1 MTTADD
7 SKLFRMTFT
16 EAWIEYNNIQTLLA
30 HYRDDIVIKNIW
42 LLLEDQ
48 EKRNMMDIDRVDD
61 LKAVL
66 QHAWSMIP

>member
-1 MTTADD
+1 MTTVDD
-7 SKLFRMTFT
+7 SKLFWMTFT

-30 HYRDDIVIKNIW
+30 HYRDDNVIKNIW

>member
-1 MTTADD
+1 
-7 SKLFRMTFT
+7 MTFT

-30 HYRDDIVIKNIW
+30 HYRDDNVIKNIW

>member
-1 MTTADD
+1 MTTVDD
-7 SKLFRMTFT
+7 SKLFRKTFT

-30 HYRDDIVIKNIW
+30 HYRDDNVIKNIW

-48 EKRNMMDIDRVDD
+48 EKRNMMAIDRVDD

>member
-1 MTTADD
+1 
-7 SKLFRMTFT
+7 MTFT

-30 HYRDDIVIKNIW
+30 HYRDDNVIKNIW

-48 EKRNMMDIDRVDD
+48 EKRSMMDIDRVDD

>member
-1 MTTADD
+1 MTTVDD

-16 EAWIEYNNIQTLLA
+16 EIWIEYNNIQTLLA
-30 HYRDDIVIKNIW
+30 HYRDDNVIKNIW

>member
-16 EAWIEYNNIQTLLA
+16 EAWIEYNNIRTLLA
-30 HYRDDIVIKNIW
+30 HYRDDNVIKNIW

-66 QHAWSMIP
+66 QHPWSLIP

>member
-1 MTTADD
+1 MDD

-30 HYRDDIVIKNIW
+30 HYRDDNVIKNIW

>member
-1 MTTADD
+1 MDD

-30 HYRDDIVIKNIW
+30 HYRDDNVIKNIW

-48 EKRNMMDIDRVDD
+48 EKRNVMDIDRVDD
-61 LKAVL
+61 LKAIL

>member
-1 MTTADD
+1 MTTVDD

-30 HYRDDIVIKNIW
+30 HYRDDNVIKNIW

>member
-7 SKLFRMTFT
+7 SKLFRKTFT

-30 HYRDDIVIKNIW
+30 HYRDDNVIKNIW

-48 EKRNMMDIDRVDD
+48 EKRNIMDIDRVDD

>member
-7 SKLFRMTFT
+7 SKLFRMTFA

-30 HYRDDIVIKNIW
+30 HYRDDNVIKNIW

-48 EKRNMMDIDRVDD
+48 EKRSMMDIDRVDD

>member
-7 SKLFRMTFT
+7 SKLLRMTFT

-30 HYRDDIVIKNIW
+30 HYRDDNVIKNIW

>member
-1 MTTADD
+1 MTTVDD

-30 HYRDDIVIKNIW
+30 HYRDDNVIKNIW
-42 LLLEDQ
+42 LLLEDH

>member
-1 MTTADD
+1 MTTVDD

-16 EAWIEYNNIQTLLA
+16 EAWIEYTNIQTLLA
-30 HYRDDIVIKNIW
+30 HYRDDNVIKNIW

>member
-1 MTTADD
+1 
-7 SKLFRMTFT
+7 MTFT

-30 HYRDDIVIKNIW
+30 HYRDDNVIKNIW

-48 EKRNMMDIDRVDD
+48 EKRNMMDVDRVDD